1 MRFQGEKVREVLE
14 PASLRESKGIRT
26 KLNKEKLRFSASQK
40 LFRESGILSERTSK
54 WCLLLFLERS
64 QSVMRGFQSTN
75 FRTTFTLL

>member
-54 WCLLLFLERS
+54 WC
-64 QSVMRGFQSTN
+64 
-75 FRTTFTLL
+75 